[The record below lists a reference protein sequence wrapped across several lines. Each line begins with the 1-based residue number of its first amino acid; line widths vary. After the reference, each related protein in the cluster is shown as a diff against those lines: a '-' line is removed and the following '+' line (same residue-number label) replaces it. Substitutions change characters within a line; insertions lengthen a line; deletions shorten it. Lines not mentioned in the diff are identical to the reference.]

1 MTTPLVRRA
10 RTALGCA
17 VAAGAV
23 LAMAA
28 PASAHVTI
36 DPKEVPGGGY
46 ATINVKVPNE
56 RDDASTV
63 AVELHLDPDHPLAS
77 VQPQAVPGWEVEVE
91 TAELDEPLEV
101 HGSQVTEAPSKII
114 WTGGEISPGTF
125 QQFPLSVGRL
135 PEDVDQL
142 VLKAIQTYDSDEVVR
157 WIDDPTDGAEHP
169 AATLTLSAAAADGH
183 GHGDDTEA
191 EGAAAPDAGQDGDAT
206 ASGATV
212 DASASD
218 TTARVIGGVGLAVG
232 VAGVVVAFLA
242 LRRPGAGS

>member
-10 RTALGCA
+10 RVALGCA

-46 ATINVKVPNE
+46 ATVNVKVPNE

-63 AVELHLDPDHPLAS
+63 AVELHLDPEHPLAS

-135 PEDVDQL
+135 PADVDQL

-157 WIDDPTDGAEHP
+157 WIDEPTDGAEYP
-169 AATLTLSAAAADGH
+169 AATLTLTASADDGH
-183 GHGDDTEA
+183 GHGGDDAA
-191 EGAAAPDAGQDGDAT
+191 EGAAAPEADGDGTAT
-206 ASGATV
+206 ASGVTAES
-212 DASASD
+212 SASD
-218 TTARVIGGVGLAVG
+218 TTARVLGGLGLAVG
-232 VAGVVVAFLA
+232 VAGAVVAFLA